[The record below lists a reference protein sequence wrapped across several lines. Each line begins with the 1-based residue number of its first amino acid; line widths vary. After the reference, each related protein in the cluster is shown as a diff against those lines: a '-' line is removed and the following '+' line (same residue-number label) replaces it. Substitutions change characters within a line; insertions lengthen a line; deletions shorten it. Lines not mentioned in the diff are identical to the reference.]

1 MCYQPQCLG
10 KMSVISLVYI
20 INVFKCALMMC
31 LLLTTDDDSQVIP
44 TVNEVEGLQFEVLNV
59 LLNISI

>member
-1 MCYQPQCLG
+1 
-10 KMSVISLVYI
+10 MSVISLVYI